1 MPANISISNKPPV
14 IEVAELVERAMEYV
28 DGRFTIDMN
37 VNCANSFI
45 AADVCYYGNDPVRI
59 PVYGRYM
66 DRSADETAAEIVGQ
80 AIVAVS
86 QAAAEDI
93 SF

>member
-14 IEVAELVERAMEYV
+14 IEVAELVEQAMEYV
-28 DGRFTIDMN
+28 DGNFEIDMH
-37 VNCANSFI
+37 VNCHNSFI
-45 AADVCYYGNDPVRI
+45 TADICYYDNEPVRI

-66 DRSADETAAEIVGQ
+66 DKSVDETVAEIMGQ

-86 QAAAEDI
+86 QAAANM